1 MGELDFTSNVL
12 KIPTFAYFLLSLL
25 VPVEYALILFIKDV
39 SQNIIVSGGS
49 LINRMEGFY
58 FVIDPEWQ
66 WSQFSFS
73 IKVSE
78 KVEEEATV
86 DFQ

>member
-1 MGELDFTSNVL
+1 MGERDFTSNVL
-12 KIPTFAYFLLSLL
+12 KLPTFAYFLLSLL

-58 FVIDPEWQ
+58 FGIDPEWQ
-66 WSQFSFS
+66 SSQFSA